1 MRRNFGNVAVLPE
14 RAPGYHALSAGE
26 AFDISDCVCRAGT
39 RSPIFSGEHARVC
52 ISVVLS
58 GVFHVRSPEGTAV
71 VGPGALLLGNRS
83 APYEFRHVDDGGD
96 RSLVIECS
104 DALLDDALRS
114 LGRSNRGTRPFAR
127 VCAPASLMSVNAVLL
142 ARQALESGQ
151 VEDLREAA
159 LAVVDAGVTLG
170 SDPTGTQVEVSDH
183 QARRVARVLRYLE
196 SKFMED
202 CSLDTLADIAGLT
215 SFHFLRMFRAVTGQ
229 TPRQF
234 VIATRLGMAATAL
247 RGSRA
252 RITDV
257 ALDAGFGDLS
267 HFTTSF
273 TRAFGLSPRAYRARA
288 LKHA

>member
-1 MRRNFGNVAVLPE
+1 M
-14 RAPGYHALSAGE
+14 
-26 AFDISDCVCRAGT
+26 
-39 RSPIFSGEHARVC
+39 
-52 ISVVLS
+52 LS
-58 GVFHVRSPEGTAV
+58 GTFHVRGPEGTAV
-71 VGPGALLLGNRS
+71 VGPGALLLGNPA
-83 APYEFRHVDDGGD
+83 APYEFRHVDEGGD

-104 DALLDDALRS
+104 DALLEEALRS
-114 LGRSNRGTRPFAR
+114 RGRASRGRRPFAR
-127 VCAPASLMSVNAVLL
+127 VCAPASVTSVKAVLL

-151 VEDLREAA
+151 EEDLREAA

-170 SDPTGTQVEVSDH
+170 GDAPETRVEVSDA

-196 SKFMED
+196 ARFMED
-202 CSLDTLADIAGLT
+202 CSLETLAGVAGLT
-215 SFHFLRMFRAVTGQ
+215 SFHFLRVFRAVTGQ

-273 TRAFGLSPRAYRARA
+273 TRAFGLSPRAYRARQ
-288 LKHA
+288 HA